1 MVVWL
6 RVGNSA
12 YKNGRGICA
21 TRRRPR
27 CLSIQRSYQRIEN
40 GLPGLAPTLMPAEVF
55 YVPQV
60 AAEGASLKTTS

>member
-1 MVVWL
+1 MVDWL
-6 RVGNSA
+6 HSGNSA
-12 YKNGRGICA
+12 YKNGGGICA

-27 CLSIQRSYQRIEN
+27 CLRIQRSYHHVEN